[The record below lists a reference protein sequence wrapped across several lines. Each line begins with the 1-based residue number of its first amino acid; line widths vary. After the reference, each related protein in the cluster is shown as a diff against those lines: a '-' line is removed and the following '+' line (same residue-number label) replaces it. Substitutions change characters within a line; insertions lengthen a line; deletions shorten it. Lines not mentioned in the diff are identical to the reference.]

1 MGLFT
6 TSYAEQSGGGGEGE
20 GEGGGMLQ
28 FLLSSPLKTEWFTS
42 KFIALCS
49 KKRKWPLEI
58 ILYF

>member
-6 TSYAEQSGGGGEGE
+6 TSYAEQSGGEGGRERE
-20 GEGGGMLQ
+20 GGMLQ